1 MNVHGHIEQ
10 IGAPKQIYEYPVSS
24 YVAQFVG
31 STNIFEG
38 TFKDEMLEVSGLGSF
53 PLHLPQRKPW
63 IIEGAHLSLSIRP
76 EKLGIS
82 RTEPVGFSTSLSGM
96 VEAIVYHGR
105 STQYNV
111 RLKNGT
117 LVHVFEQNEEHLA
130 LETIDYESNVY
141 IYWHK
146 ENGVLLER

>member
-1 MNVHGHIEQ
+1 M
-10 IGAPKQIYEYPVSS
+10 
-24 YVAQFVG
+24 
-31 STNIFEG
+31 
-38 TFKDEMLEVSGLGSF
+38 
-53 PLHLPQRKPW
+53 
-63 IIEGAHLSLSIRP
+63 
-76 EKLGIS
+76 
-82 RTEPVGFSTSLSGM
+82 LSGT

-130 LETIDYESNVY
+130 FETIDYESTVY